1 MYWRVPGGKGW
12 RALQGAPAKAA
23 LTELIAGGEARGA
36 LAFAGDT
43 PVGWVTYGPRLDF
56 RRLER
61 ARTLRCDD
69 AERVWSVPCFFI
81 ASDYRGQ
88 GVARRLL
95 EHAIA
100 AARAAG
106 AAALEAYPVA
116 PAKPGGRLPAAD
128 AYTGTVAMFEAAGF
142 THAPGPPSARHRMRR
157 ALTGR

>member
-1 MYWRVPGGKGW
+1 MSDAPGGVRVEELGPDHVAAVEALFGPRGACGGCWCMYWRVPGGKGW

-81 ASDYRGQ
+81 ASD
-88 GVARRLL
+88 
-95 EHAIA
+95 
-100 AARAAG
+100 
-106 AAALEAYPVA
+106 
-116 PAKPGGRLPAAD
+116 
-128 AYTGTVAMFEAAGF
+128 
-142 THAPGPPSARHRMRR
+142 
-157 ALTGR
+157 